1 MTFLQND
8 GIVTRSADV
17 AELADAIDLG
27 FNTVMMELAD
37 MQDLGSY
44 AERRVGS
51 SPTNRTELGFLFHL
65 NEIKGLFICIKLR
78 YSTFCYLLIA
88 LFFDSFN

>member
-17 AELADAIDLG
+17 AELADAIGLG

-37 MQDLGSY
+37 M
-44 AERRVGS
+44 
-51 SPTNRTELGFLFHL
+51 
-65 NEIKGLFICIKLR
+65 
-78 YSTFCYLLIA
+78 
-88 LFFDSFN
+88 